1 MGGPYERAKAVCSPS
16 SPGGIPPM
24 GEGAAGVTFSNCAYS
39 GDDEL
44 LRLVGELRFGM
55 VKLKGGL
62 KSLPSNRASP

>member
-1 MGGPYERAKAVCSPS
+1 
-16 SPGGIPPM
+16 M
-24 GEGAAGVTFSNCAYS
+24 GEGAAGVTFSSGAYS